1 MRCNATQQVI
11 NVENILFPFLLNV
24 LLLVLKT
31 DHKTY
36 FPAEISV
43 ITDRIV
49 LAKYLRPPMNFTTLE
64 ERAYRSQ
71 IIKEKNFFECVC
83 SVC

>member
-43 ITDRIV
+43 ITDRKI
-49 LAKYLRPPMNFTTLE
+49 LF
-64 ERAYRSQ
+64 SQ
-71 IIKEKNFFECVC
+71 NI
-83 SVC
+83 